1 MTEKVIDCKSINE
14 LYSLITNIKIMNSLF
29 SVFDPNTPFLNLR
42 FLSLNWLGAVIII
55 FILFPTFWILSSQ
68 VRTTYKFIIN
78 GLILEISAIIGGLV
92 PPGTAIIFLSLFFFI
107 IFSNFIGLFPYI
119 FTRSRHLRFTVSLAI
134 PLWVGGILWSWVY
147 QINHIFSHLVPLGTP
162 AALIPLIVVIETL
175 RNLIRPGAL
184 AVRLAANIVAG
195 HLLLS
200 LLGGSGNSVSGI
212 AFVILIGRLLILIIL
227 ECAVACIQ
235 SYVFTILRVLYLNE
249 LIRVSFNK
257 NILK

>member
-1 MTEKVIDCKSINE
+1 
-14 LYSLITNIKIMNSLF
+14 
-29 SVFDPNTPFLNLR
+29 
-42 FLSLNWLGAVIII
+42 
-55 FILFPTFWILSSQ
+55 
-68 VRTTYKFIIN
+68 
-78 GLILEISAIIGGLV
+78 
-92 PPGTAIIFLSLFFFI
+92 
-107 IFSNFIGLFPYI
+107 
-119 FTRSRHLRFTVSLAI
+119 
-134 PLWVGGILWSWVY
+134 
-147 QINHIFSHLVPLGTP
+147 
-162 AALIPLIVVIETL
+162 
-175 RNLIRPGAL
+175 
-184 AVRLAANIVAG
+184 LAANIVAG